1 MYRKY
6 LQEIALR
13 EKQTGDN
20 CSASTSTSSTL
31 THHPDPQ
38 SSENTR
44 IPPEPSTPHGHHH
57 STESGNQN
65 AQNTAPNN
73 STGTQNPAQAPQKE
87 LTEEQKKIEKQK
99 RELEGLLETVDQT
112 EKIIFMA
119 FPFQEAI
126 VLGNFYATFP
136 NTMKTIRIFTSSTFT
151 DTKYERN
158 YWMEKAYP
166 KIKEHCFKKGYE
178 FQVVDMR
185 WGIRN
190 QATDDHMTTELCLHE
205 LRECQKLSKGPNFI
219 SLFAHKYGY
228 RSLSREINGEE
239 FRKIQGA
246 VTNQADLEHLLRW
259 YELDSNAVP
268 DVFLLKPISRNIP
281 DFLSKDFETQKKAKS
296 QWWSESERLMEI
308 IDRGASEGLD
318 EASARKYKISVTELE
333 TEVALNADNAIK
345 NSFWFRKDFKDIEKQ
360 ENCYT
365 LSRYI
370 ECLGDEEVWQK
381 ARAMNKDLKG
391 RMTSKL
397 NADHVHTYELNW
409 TEKGIDPDCSEH
421 ADYLEKITTDF
432 QNQMIASIDE
442 SIRERE
448 TNKKLTLRPDHEE
461 FMEHAVLVK
470 KKCDGVRGRDH
481 IVKKIKD
488 YVLGDSK
495 EPLVVHGES
504 GCGKTSIMALAARE
518 AFSWIHGNG
527 MVIMRFLGSTQESSN
542 VVSLLQSMIS
552 QIEEYLKVK
561 AVKSQDL
568 KHLIKTFKMYLRFF
582 VLRRKTIVI
591 FIDSIDQLDKSHNG
605 RLVSTWIPNNLLKA
619 AKIIIST
626 IDHPNFGVF
635 PDIKSFVS
643 DANFIS
649 VPLLTPEDRIDVLDN
664 WFKINNRKLTDGQ
677 RSYVLSLFEKCSL
690 PLYIKLCFRKAIKW
704 TSFHPIEECQLEDT
718 IRGCIDKLFISLEN
732 KHGELFVARAL
743 GYVTVAKHGL
753 SEFELEDILSCDD
766 DVLNDVYQFW
776 TPPIRRLPPLL
787 IVRLRHDL
795 NRYLVNRGD
804 SGVQIMG
811 WYHRQFWEAA
821 EDRYT
826 KDKDTCQR
834 LHVGIADYFAGRW
847 SGDVPKPYKDKH
859 GESEAIRY
867 VASQPIQL
875 GNQMNERKLKS
886 LPYHLAMS
894 GNLSDLKKECLLKF
908 DFLIHKLLCLHTQDL
923 LDDFDLAISLFPG
936 EQDLRSLSQAINL
949 SAAALTQDP
958 RQLPGHLLDR
968 LERIQS
974 LQDLLTECR
983 HSPYPYVL
991 CSHFLLKKPGGQLV
1005 RTLTGHNTA
1014 IDSLDLHQ
1022 YPEGKLVALTAS
1034 EGDHL
1039 VKTWDVHAGKEL
1051 KSIPS
1056 MQSKICKA
1064 EFAVDGEIILQVYED
1079 KIYGCN
1085 SGGDVKYTIDV
1096 PTIAVTTAG
1105 QKKSNVVA
1113 IGKKEFILWD
1123 ATTGNEIKRKE
1134 LPPKLKPDSL
1144 ECISGSE
1151 NFVAFTGDIMG
1162 YLCVY
1167 NVREDTF
1174 SRVVKMKDDED
1185 INSMAISSDETH
1197 IIISKGLDSVVLVD
1211 IANLNEMRTLEALKH
1226 LKCIDKMYSHNGS
1239 MVLCNDKVVCISNE
1253 TGSEVSSHFPHSIS
1267 LIDVRTCDMKLFVT
1281 RSQDNILRVWDITRE
1296 DVQNKLP
1303 QQNNNI
1309 RIILSMKNP
1318 RYSLIHRQDKEENT
1332 TIYEIYDLLKHQVI
1346 KRIAL
1351 DTNVSEEVLL
1361 DDDDT
1366 LIVST
1371 KNDKLKAISLETATV
1386 VAEFEG
1392 FLAQSCEVRVINGGK
1407 EIVTQTRGRQNLK
1420 CYDTKTG
1427 KVTKTI
1433 QLSTSDKKYIV
1444 DAFVA
1449 SSDGQI
1455 IACVTE
1461 DETFL
1466 VCDAEKKKVIK
1477 TLRDKDIGKGVS
1489 DIGLEI
1495 DISRNGIYAIG
1506 SMQLKRRGNIT
1517 TPFVWNKE
1525 EDTCSIL
1532 FDEEELKSYQQQG
1545 KSASDLEIYS
1555 TKVIKDELLAV
1566 GYLDGAIRLWDLKLG
1581 KLHMKLSGHTDVL
1594 DLVMAPG
1601 GSFLMSYCDMEE
1613 ENSMRIWDVD
1623 SWECVATYRSE
1634 IVFGRMTAGSD
1645 GKSFLA
1651 ETDNNVVHL
1660 TLNDYD
1666 KEELEKL
1673 EIKNKPKELDYKLK
1687 VLTDNDNKVSDDDPD
1702 KEGKRDFVFS
1712 DDDDDDDD
1720 EKNKEE
1726 EEQGGNN

>member
-6 LQEIALR
+6 LQEIAIR
-13 EKQTGDN
+13 EKQMGNN
-20 CSASTSTSSTL
+20 CSSSASTSGMITR
-31 THHPDPQ
+31 HPDPQ
-38 SSENTR
+38 SSENSRTT
-44 IPPEPSTPHGHHH
+44 PEPPTPSGHHA
-57 STESGNQN
+57 TESGNQN
-65 AQNTAPNN
+65 AQNPGPSN
-73 STGTQNPAQAPQKE
+73 STGTPNPAQALPKE
-87 LTEEQKKIEKQK
+87 LTEEQKKTMEKQK
-99 RELEGLLETVDQT
+99 RELEALLETVDQT
-112 EKIIFMA
+112 EKMIFMA

-126 VLGNFYATFP
+126 ILGNFFATFP

-158 YWMEKAYP
+158 CWMEKAYP

-205 LRECQKLSKGPNFI
+205 LRECQKLSKGPYFI

-296 QWWSESERLMEI
+296 EWWTESERLMEI
-308 IDRGASEGLD
+308 IATGATEALD
-318 EASARKYKISVTELE
+318 EDSARKYKISVTELE
-333 TEVALNADNAIK
+333 TEVALNENNAVK
-345 NSFWFRKDFKDIEKQ
+345 KSFWFRKDFKDIEKQ
-360 ENCYT
+360 NNCYT

-370 ECLGDEEVWQK
+370 ECLGDEKVWQK
-381 ARAMNKDLKG
+381 ARAMNKDLKD

-409 TEKGIDPDCSEH
+409 MEKGIDPDCREH

-442 SIRERE
+442 SIKERE
-448 TNKKLTLRPDHEE
+448 NDKKLTLRPDHEE

-470 KKCDGVRGRDH
+470 KKCDGVRGRDD

-495 EPLVVHGES
+495 EPLIVHGES

-527 MVIMRFLGSTQESSN
+527 MVIMRFLGSTQDSSN
-542 VVSLLQSMIS
+542 VVSLLQSINS
-552 QIEEYLKVK
+552 QIEKYFKLR

-568 KHLIKTFKMYLRFF
+568 KQLIKTFKTYLRFF

-605 RLVSTWIPNNLLKA
+605 RLVSSWIPNNLLKA

-626 IDHPNFGVF
+626 IDHPDFGVF

-643 DANFIS
+643 EDNFIS
-649 VPLLTPEDRIDVLDN
+649 VPLLTPENRIDVLDH
-664 WFKINNRKLTDGQ
+664 WFQINNRKLTDEQ
-677 RSYVLSLFEKCSL
+677 RSYVLSMFEKCSL
-690 PLYIKLCFRKAIKW
+690 PLYIKLCFRKAITW
-704 TSFHPIEECQLEDT
+704 TSFRPIEECQLEDT
-718 IRGCIDKLFISLEN
+718 IRGCIDKLFRSLEN

-821 EDRYT
+821 QDRYT

-834 LHVGIADYFAGRW
+834 LHAGIADYFMGRW

-894 GNLSDLKKECLLKF
+894 GNLPDLKKECLLNF
-908 DFLIHKLLCLHTQDL
+908 DFLIHNLLCLHTQDL
-923 LDDFDLAISLFPG
+923 LDDFDLTISLFPG

-968 LERIQS
+968 LEHIQG
-974 LQDLLTECR
+974 LQDLLTQCR
-983 HSPYPYVL
+983 QSPYPYLL

-1005 RTLTGHNTA
+1005 RTLTGHNSV

-1022 YPEGKLVALTAS
+1022 YPEGKLVALSAS
-1034 EGDHL
+1034 EGDNL
-1039 VKTWDVHAGKEL
+1039 IKTWDVHAGKEL
-1051 KSIPS
+1051 KSIPA

-1064 EFAVDGEIILQVYED
+1064 EFAVDGEIILQVYQD

-1085 SGGDVKYTIDV
+1085 SGGDVKYTIV
-1096 PTIAVTTAG
+1096 FPAISVTTAG
-1105 QKKSNVVA
+1105 PKQSNIVA
-1113 IGKKEFILWD
+1113 ISEKEFVLWD
-1123 ATTGNEIKRKE
+1123 ATTGSELKRKE

-1151 NFVAFTGDIMG
+1151 NFVAFTGEIMG

-1185 INSMAISSDETH
+1185 INSMAITSDETH
-1197 IIISKGLDSVVLVD
+1197 IIISKGLDNVVLVD
-1211 IANLNEMRTLEALKH
+1211 IADLNEIRTLEALKH
-1226 LKCIDKMYSHNGS
+1226 LQCIDKIYSLYGS
-1239 MVLCNDKVVCISNE
+1239 MVVCNDKIVCISNE

-1267 LIDVRTCDMKLFVT
+1267 LVDVRTCDLKLFVT
-1281 RSQDNILRVWDITRE
+1281 RSQDNILRVWDRARK

-1303 QQNNNI
+1303 QQSNRI
-1309 RIILSMKNP
+1309 RKIMPMKNS
-1318 RYSLIHRQDKEENT
+1318 RYALIRRQDKEQT
-1332 TIYEIYDLLKHQVI
+1332 TAIYEIYDLLKHGVI
-1346 KRIAL
+1346 KRFAL

-1371 KNDKLKAISLETATV
+1371 KNDKMKAISLETATIV
-1386 VAEFEG
+1386 SEFEG
-1392 FLAQSCEVRVINGGK
+1392 FLALSNEVRSINGGK

-1420 CYDTKTG
+1420 CFDAKTG
-1427 KVTKTI
+1427 KVTKII
-1433 QLSTSDKKYIV
+1433 QLSTSDKKYLV
-1444 DAFVA
+1444 ETFVA

-1466 VCDAEKKKVIK
+1466 VCDAEKKRVIK
-1477 TLRDKDIGKGVS
+1477 TLRDKDIGKDVS

-1495 DISRNGIYAIG
+1495 DISRNGMYVIG
-1506 SMQLKRRGNIT
+1506 SVQLKRPNVT

-1525 EDTCSIL
+1525 EETCSIL
-1532 FDEEELKSYQQQG
+1532 FDEEELKSYKQQG
-1545 KSASDLEIYS
+1545 KSMNDLEMYN

-1566 GYLDGAIRLWDLKLG
+1566 GYMDGAIRLWDLKLG

-1601 GSFLMSYCDMEE
+1601 GTFLMSYCDMEE
-1613 ENSMRIWDVD
+1613 ENLMRIWDVD

-1634 IVFGRMTAGSD
+1634 IVFGRMTAGTD

-1651 ETDNNVVHL
+1651 EIDDNVVQL

-1666 KEELEKL
+1666 REELEEL

-1687 VLTDNDNKVSDDDPD
+1687 VLSDDDNRVSEGDPD
-1702 KEGKRDFVFS
+1702 KEEKEKDFVFS
-1712 DDDDDDDD
+1712 DDDD
-1720 EKNKEE
+1720 ENKEE
-1726 EEQGGNN
+1726 DDGKEE